1 MSGETF
7 GQALR
12 DGRRHRGLSL
22 RKMQVLTSYDFT
34 YLGQVERGE
43 KRGSAELAAVCDRAL
58 SMDGTLVEK
67 YRRAS
72 APPTRPAPQEDEM
85 RRRTAFKAMAAS
97 PLAFADHD
105 QAAAREPRVARL
117 EHQAQ
122 IYRHLYHGASTPGDL
137 LTLVRDH
144 LDDAVLLL
152 RDLSDGDLRRRVL
165 RTRSEVATLAGR
177 LSFFD
182 LRRPTEARGHYGLAH
197 ESATQAGDDL
207 LAAAALGHLAF
218 LPAAEGNAS
227 AAVDYL
233 GGAAQH
239 AGRTG
244 VPLVQSWIAAVESE
258 VLTPVNPAG
267 TMRALEQATALLTHP
282 ADAAPPAWFDYFSG
296 DRLDGFR
303 GRALLQL
310 GRSED
315 ARAALTAALRG
326 LGSGAVKQRAV
337 FLFDIAASHLGGETP
352 DVDRACALA
361 GDAAMTLAMA
371 GYATGDSRLREFR
384 SQVQPWE
391 HTSAVVEFDERLGAL
406 TA

>member
-7 GQALR
+7 GQVLR
-12 DGRRHRGLSL
+12 DSRRQRGLSL
-22 RKMQVLTSYDFT
+22 RKMQLLTSYDFT

-43 KRGSAELAAVCDRAL
+43 KNGSVELAAVCDRAL
-58 SMDGTLVEK
+58 GMDGTLVEK
-67 YRRAS
+67 YRRAL
-72 APPTRPAPQEDEM
+72 APPTRPAAQEDEM
-85 RRRTAFKAMAAS
+85 RRRTAIKAMAAS
-97 PLAFADHD
+97 PLAFVDHD
-105 QAAAREPRVARL
+105 QGGGSQPRVQRL
-117 EHQAQ
+117 EQQAE

-137 LTLVRDH
+137 LTLARDH
-144 LDDAVLLL
+144 LDDAAHLM
-152 RDLSDGDLRRRVL
+152 RDLSDGELKRRVL

-177 LSFFD
+177 LTFFD
-182 LRRPTEARGHYGLAH
+182 LRRPTEARGYYGLAH

-239 AGRTG
+239 ARRTR

-258 VLTPVNPAG
+258 VLTATHPAG
-267 TMRALEQATALLTHP
+267 TMRALEHAAALLTRP
-282 ADAAPPAWFDYFSG
+282 ADAAPPAWFDYYSG

-310 GRSED
+310 GRPDE
-315 ARAALTAALRG
+315 ARASLTSALRG
-326 LGSGAVKQRAV
+326 LGPGAVKQRAV
-337 FLFDIAASHLGGETP
+337 FLFDIAASHLGDTP

-361 GDAAMTLAMA
+361 GDAAATLAMA
-371 GYATGDSRLREFR
+371 GYATADGRLREFR
-384 SQVQPWE
+384 GQVRAWE

>member
-1 MSGETF
+1 VSGDTF

-12 DGRRHRGLSL
+12 DSRRKRGLSL

-43 KRGSAELAAVCDRAL
+43 KPGSLDLAEMCDRAL
-58 SMDGTLVEK
+58 YMDGTLVAK

-85 RRRTAFKAMAAS
+85 RRRTAIKAMAAT
-97 PLAFADHD
+97 PLSFVDHD
-105 QAAAREPRVARL
+105 RSAGREPRVKRL
-117 EHQAQ
+117 EQKAE
-122 IYRHLYHGASTPGDL
+122 IYRHLYHGTSAPGDL
-137 LTLVRDH
+137 LTLACDH
-144 LDDAVLLL
+144 LEEAVDLM
-152 RDLSDGDLRRRVL
+152 RDLSDGDLKRRVL

-182 LRRPTEARGHYGLAH
+182 LRQPTEARGYYGLAH
-197 ESATQAGDDL
+197 ESASQAGDDL

-218 LPAAEGNAS
+218 LPAAEGNPS

-233 GGAAQH
+233 GAAAQH
-239 AGRTG
+239 ARRTG

-258 VLTPVNPAG
+258 VLTTVHPAG
-267 TMRALEQATALLTHP
+267 IMRALEHATALLTRP
-282 ADAAPPAWFDYFSG
+282 ADAVQPGWFDYYSG

-310 GRSED
+310 GQSGE
-315 ARAALTAALRG
+315 ARASLTSALRG
-326 LGSGAVKQRAV
+326 LDPGAVKQRAV
-337 FLFDIAASHLGGETP
+337 FLVDIAASYLSDTP

-361 GDAAMTLAMA
+361 GDAATTLAMA
-371 GYATGDSRLREFR
+371 GYATADSRLREFR
-384 SQVQPWE
+384 GQVGAWE